1 MRNWYRHGRPLR
13 VAISTCC
20 LAAFLFFGFDQGVFS
35 GILQNEDW
43 LNQFHHPD
51 DTQTGILVSC
61 YCLGALGG
69 CVLNFFIGDYF
80 GRRRMMWIAMGLVL
94 VGASLQTSAYSV
106 PHLVI
111 GRVITGFGTGIDSST
126 VPMYQSELC
135 RKEKRGRL
143 VSMEVLFIGIG
154 ISFAYWL
161 DFGMSYAGGAIAWRL
176 PIAVQLIF
184 AVVVIILLFGLPESP
199 RWLFKRGREEEAIE
213 VLCAVFDLPRDDPYI
228 VSEVRAIKQAVSI
241 ESSTRSH
248 RALFK
253 NDRLKTRRR
262 VLLAYFVLFMNQMVG
277 INLVVYYMPT
287 VLVTNVDLSARVS
300 QIIAGFIQLMFIVGS
315 LGPALALDRMGR
327 KKTMLYG
334 CFGLGIC
341 MMMASILL
349 SFGKKKT
356 SSAAVAF
363 FFVYMII
370 FGGSINCVPWVY
382 GPEILPLEARSRG
395 TAISVSSH
403 WMWNFF
409 VVMMT
414 PVLLNRLRWKT
425 FLIFMALSFSFVPII
440 YFFYPETSNIS
451 LEDIDR
457 IFMKDDDAFSDRS
470 STIAGDDEE
479 RQQQREGKASVEQT
493 DGEKP
498 GARYTEQV

>member
-13 VAISTCC
+13 MAISTCC

-43 LNQFHHPD
+43 LNRFNHPN
-51 DTQTGILVSC
+51 DTETGILVSC

-69 CVLNFFIGDYF
+69 CIVNFFIGDWL
-80 GRRRMMWIAMGLVL
+80 GRRRMMWVAMGLVL
-94 VGASLQTSAYSV
+94 VGASLQTSAYTV
-106 PHLVI
+106 PHLII

-135 RKEKRGRL
+135 RKEYRGRL
-143 VSMEVLFIGIG
+143 VSTEVLFIGIG

-184 AVVVIILLFGLPESP
+184 AITVIILLFGLPESP
-199 RWLFKRGREEEAIE
+199 RWLFKRGREEEGIE

-228 VSEVRAIKQAVSI
+228 VSEVRAIKHAVAV
-241 ESSTRSH
+241 ESGVRSH

-253 NDRLKTRRR
+253 SDKLKTRRR
-262 VLLAYFVLFMNQMVG
+262 IALAYFGLFMNQMVG
-277 INLVVYYMPT
+277 INLVVYYSPT
-287 VLVTNVDLSARVS
+287 LLVQSIGMVPRTA
-300 QIIAGFIQLMFIVGS
+300 QIVAGFIQLMFIIGCLV
-315 LGPALALDRMGR
+315 PAFALDRMGR
-327 KKTMLYG
+327 RKTMFYG
-334 CFGLGIC
+334 VIGLGIC

-349 SFGKKKT
+349 SVGKKNT

-363 FFVYMII
+363 FFLYMLI
-370 FGGSINCVPWVY
+370 FGGTINVVPWVY

-403 WMWNFF
+403 WLWNFF
-409 VVMMT
+409 VVMIT
-414 PVLLNRLRWKT
+414 PVCLNRLEWKT
-425 FLIFMALSFSFVPII
+425 YLIFMALAFAFAPII

-451 LEDIDR
+451 LEDIDK
-457 IFMKDDDAFSDRS
+457 IFMKDGDDYSSDRS
-470 STIAGDDEE
+470 STIADTESAEMRMRDVQSNEKTE
-479 RQQQREGKASVEQT
+479 QRQVEQ
-493 DGEKP
+493 
-498 GARYTEQV
+498 V